1 VTQAELADL
10 LRDCLILWGA
20 KAEMASGDRSVTLA
34 TPAGCYEIAAVAAG
48 LRPARWSLQTPAR
61 AAADRPPRMHPSIGA
76 LLAALRNELSAEAPL
91 ERGSKLR
98 VGTG

>member
-1 VTQAELADL
+1 VTQAELASL
-10 LRDCLILWGA
+10 LRDCLTLWGA
-20 KAEMASGDRSVTLA
+20 KAEMASGDTSVRLT
-34 TPAGCYEIAAVAAG
+34 TPAGCYEISAVAPE

-91 ERGSKLR
+91 ERGNKLR
-98 VGTG
+98 VGAG